1 MSSLPMRSR
10 NIFAMETTFDVSK
23 SFRLRAQVV
32 PANIPDMSVTE
43 DVSKAGPK
51 ENSFTVRSP
60 ANIFDISVTRD
71 VLKVSPNL
79 IFEAAEQP
87 KNMEAMEVRF
97 EASMKK
103 RLISGRLLQ
112 FLSMAAALTE
122 TPGMALPGAMFPLV
136 KLTRASSPSAR
147 EEMSSVAEKSRPLTS
162 REARDV
168 LPAKRREESAGATA
182 FMVLASSGHSE
193 RPQPASNVRDVRPGH
208 SVKQRLAITI

>member
-10 NIFAMETTFDVSK
+10 NIFAMERTLVVLK
-23 SFRLRAQVV
+23 SLRSRAHAV
-32 PANIPDMSVTE
+32 PANMPDMSVTA

-60 ANIFDISVTRD
+60 ANILDISITRE
-71 VLKVSPNL
+71 VLKDSPNL

-87 KNMEAMEVRF
+87 RNMEAMEVRF
-97 EASMKK
+97 EASMKE

-122 TPGMALPGAMFPLV
+122 TPGMALPGARLPQV

-147 EEMSSVAEKSRPLTS
+147 EEMSSDREKSRPLMS
-162 REARDV
+162 RDSRDV
-168 LPAKRREESAGATA
+168 SPAKRREESAGAMA
-182 FMVLASSGHSE
+182 FMAFASSGQPES
-193 RPQPASNVRDVRPGH
+193 PQPASNVREVRSGQ
-208 SVKQRLAITI
+208 SVKQCLAMMT